1 VKRIDSMNLLT
12 AKVIIDNK
20 TSNTDKPYTYL
31 IKKEMED
38 DISLGMRVIV
48 PFGLGNRMIKGIVI
62 KIEYDNVDTNR
73 LKYIEELLD
82 DKPIISK
89 EMIELCLWM
98 RNYYLSSY
106 IDALRVAMPPGDFK
120 KLNTYIYIGN
130 KHTIDGNTDLTP
142 LEIDIIRLL
151 MKNERV
157 SYEEMK
163 GKINSGRLL
172 KTIRHLQEK
181 GFVETTLE
189 VETKINKKYEKYVYL
204 NSTKSGIEELLS
216 DLDNRAIKQK
226 EVVEYL
232 YEVKESSM
240 KELLKA
246 INTSSGVVKA
256 LEKKGKLT
264 IIDKEVLRDPIPNHI
279 SKYDKHELTILQKHC
294 LDTILN
300 DIKNKKNDTFLI
312 HGVTGSGKT
321 EIYLQ
326 LIEEY
331 LNKEKDVIVLVPE
344 ISLTPQ
350 TVERFVGRFGENVA
364 VLHSRLSY
372 GERFDEWR
380 RIREGKVQIVV
391 GARSA
396 IFAPFK
402 NLGLVVIDEEHENSY
417 KSSMNPKYD
426 AIQVAEKRCKIEGA
440 TLVMGTATPSIET
453 YYRAV
458 NGEIGLITLAERVN
472 NKALP
477 TMSIIDMREELD
489 KGNKSIFSN
498 ELFNAIEEN
507 LKNKKQTML
516 FLNRRGYSTFVSC
529 RKCGYVVKC
538 KNCDVT
544 MTYHLKENRLKCHY
558 CGLSIKVPTICPD
571 CKSKYIKYFGIGTQ
585 KIEEE
590 IKKYFPQAKVAR
602 MDFDTTS
609 KKNSHLKIFNSMKKG
624 EIDIL
629 IGTQMITKGL
639 DFPFVTLVGIIAAD
653 TSLNLPDFRSSERTY
668 QLLTQVA
675 GRAGRGD
682 FEGKVIVQTYNP
694 NHFSIDLAK
703 DYDYIEFYNREIK
716 IRKEFAYPPFKSII
730 TIITYGTEEKKV
742 ELYSKDI
749 YNSILKELKKTYRS
763 KLVYDIFGP
772 NPAPLVKLNNNYRWQ
787 VIIKAD
793 NKSMN
798 MLKEVVK
805 WVCIKNSQKKQF
817 SNLKYSIDINPNSI
831 L

>member
-1 VKRIDSMNLLT
+1 MNLLT
-12 AKVIIDNK
+12 AKVIIDNRA
-20 TSNTDKPYTYL
+20 SNTDKPYTYL
-31 IKKEMED
+31 VKNEMEE
-38 DISLGMRVIV
+38 DIREGMRVIV

-62 KIEYDNVDTNR
+62 KLEYDNEDINR
-73 LKYIEELLD
+73 LKYIEEVLD
-82 DKPIISK
+82 DKPIISE

-98 RNYYLSSY
+98 RDYYLSSY
-106 IDALRVAMPPGDFK
+106 MDALHVAMPPGDFK

-130 KHTIDGNTDLTP
+130 KYSKNSNRDLNP
-142 LEIDIIRLL
+142 LENDIIDLL
-151 MKNERV
+151 EEEERI

-172 KTIRHLQEK
+172 KTIRHLEEK
-181 GFVETTLE
+181 GFVETSLE
-189 VETKINKKYEKYVYL
+189 VETKINKKYEKYIYL
-204 NSTKSGIEELLS
+204 NNSNNEIEELLS
-216 DLDNRAIKQK
+216 ELDNRAIKQK
-226 EVVEYL
+226 EVIKYL
-232 YEVKESSM
+232 FEVKESSM
-240 KELLKA
+240 KALLKA
-246 INTSSGVVKA
+246 TNTSSGVVKA

-264 IIDKEVLRDPIPNHI
+264 IIEKEVLRDPIPYHI
-279 SKYDKHELTILQKHC
+279 AKYDKHELTDLQEDC
-294 LDTILN
+294 LNTILN
-300 DIKNKKNDTFLI
+300 DIKHKKHDAFLI

-321 EIYLQ
+321 EVYLQ
-326 LIEEY
+326 LIEKY
-331 LNKEKDVIVLVPE
+331 LEKGKDVIVLVPE

-350 TVERFVGRFGENVA
+350 TVERFAGRFGENVA

-426 AIQVAEKRCKIEGA
+426 AIEVAEKRCNIEGA
-440 TLVMGTATPSIET
+440 TLIMGTATPSIET

-477 TMSIIDMREELD
+477 EMSIIDMREELD

-516 FLNRRGYSTFVSC
+516 FLNRRGHSTFVSC

-571 CKSKYIKYFGIGTQ
+571 CNSKYIKYFGIGTQ

-590 IKKYFPQAKVAR
+590 IKRYFPQAVVAR

-624 EIDIL
+624 DIDIL

-668 QLLTQVA
+668 QLLTQVG

-694 NHFSIDLAK
+694 EHFSIALAK
-703 DYDYIEFYNREIK
+703 KYDYFEFYNREIN
-716 IRKEFAYPPFKSII
+716 IREKFGYPPFKEII
-730 TIITYGTEEKKV
+730 NILVYGIDEKKV
-742 ELYSKDI
+742 ALYSKDI
-749 YNSILKELKKTYRS
+749 YNSILKELETIGKNE
-763 KLVYDIFGP
+763 LVCDVFGP
-772 NPAPLVKLNNNYRWQ
+772 NPALLNKLNNNFRWQ
-787 VIIKAD
+787 IVIKTD
-793 NKSMN
+793 NKN
-798 MLKEVVK
+798 IEMLKEVVK
-805 WVCIKNSQKKQF
+805 WVCIKNSEKKQF
-817 SNLKYSIDINPNSI
+817 CNLKYSIDINPNSI